1 MTEQAYIAHL
11 VAKAKAAVAE
21 VDAYTQ
27 AQTDRMCKVAA
38 KTCWDHAVLLGTTA
52 YQETGMGILPSKI
65 NKNRTAALCYE
76 WMKGKPSVGILEDN
90 PLTNIVTI
98 AKPVGVVAGITPST
112 NPTSTAGFYATI
124 CLKCRNAL
132 ILAPHPRARKST
144 NLVADLIRAQLREI
158 GAPEDLVQCLGSA
171 QYGDIQLSNDLT
183 GLLMQASDM
192 IIATGGAGMVKAA
205 YSSGTPCY
213 GVGQGNVQV
222 LVDEGFTD
230 YDQIT
235 SNILASRTNDAGTNC
250 TGEQTL
256 YVPQRQKADLIAAF
270 EAKGCVCVRDPA
282 DIDKLRKGIFPDG
295 GPINRLVPG
304 KQPKDALAEVGVT
317 IPDCPLVL
325 VDLESYGA
333 QEPLA
338 REILF
343 PILRVN
349 SYTDFEEALAEAKA
363 NLLLEGA
370 GHSSSIYSNDDARIL
385 HAGMVLPVCRL
396 SVKMPNVAVTGLPF
410 SNGMPPT
417 ITIGCGTWGG
427 NSGSDNL
434 NYTHL
439 LNKTRI
445 IRTLEHYTE
454 KDIDEIFLD

>member
-171 QYGDIQLSNDLT
+171 QHGDIQLSNDLT

-363 NLLLEGA
+363 NLLLEGT
-370 GHSSSIYSNDDARIL
+370 GHSSSIYSNDDAR
-385 HAGMVLPVCRL
+385 HPPCRHGPARLPPVRKDAQRGRHRPALLQRDAAYHHHRL
-396 SVKMPNVAVTGLPF
+396 R
-410 SNGMPPT
+410 
-417 ITIGCGTWGG
+417 
-427 NSGSDNL
+427 
-434 NYTHL
+434 HL
-439 LNKTRI
+439 GRQQ
-445 IRTLEHYTE
+445 RQR
-454 KDIDEIFLD
+454 

>member
-158 GAPEDLVQCLGSA
+158 GLPDLEDALG
-171 QYGDIQLSNDLT
+171 L
-183 GLLMQASDM
+183 
-192 IIATGGAGMVKAA
+192 GAGEEA
-205 YSSGTPCY
+205 
-213 GVGQGNVQV
+213 
-222 LVDEGFTD
+222 DEG
-230 YDQIT
+230 
-235 SNILASRTNDAGTNC
+235 S
-250 TGEQTL
+250 
-256 YVPQRQKADLIAAF
+256 
-270 EAKGCVCVRDPA
+270 
-282 DIDKLRKGIFPDG
+282 
-295 GPINRLVPG
+295 
-304 KQPKDALAEVGVT
+304 
-317 IPDCPLVL
+317 
-325 VDLESYGA
+325 
-333 QEPLA
+333 
-338 REILF
+338 
-343 PILRVN
+343 
-349 SYTDFEEALAEAKA
+349 
-363 NLLLEGA
+363 
-370 GHSSSIYSNDDARIL
+370 
-385 HAGMVLPVCRL
+385 
-396 SVKMPNVAVTGLPF
+396 
-410 SNGMPPT
+410 
-417 ITIGCGTWGG
+417 
-427 NSGSDNL
+427 
-434 NYTHL
+434 
-439 LNKTRI
+439 
-445 IRTLEHYTE
+445 
-454 KDIDEIFLD
+454 

>member
-1 MTEQAYIAHL
+1 M
-11 VAKAKAAVAE
+11 
-21 VDAYTQ
+21 
-27 AQTDRMCKVAA
+27 
-38 KTCWDHAVLLGTTA
+38 
-52 YQETGMGILPSKI
+52 
-65 NKNRTAALCYE
+65 
-76 WMKGKPSVGILEDN
+76 
-90 PLTNIVTI
+90 
-98 AKPVGVVAGITPST
+98 
-112 NPTSTAGFYATI
+112 
-124 CLKCRNAL
+124 
-132 ILAPHPRARKST
+132 
-144 NLVADLIRAQLREI
+144 
-158 GAPEDLVQCLGSA
+158 QCLGSA
-171 QYGDIQLSNDLT
+171 QHGDIQLSNDLT

-213 GVGQGNVQV
+213 GVGQGNVHGP
-222 LVDEGFTD
+222 VDEGFTD

-385 HAGMVLPVCRL
+385 HAGICPARLPPVRKDAQRGRHRPALLQRDAAYHHHRL
-396 SVKMPNVAVTGLPF
+396 R
-410 SNGMPPT
+410 
-417 ITIGCGTWGG
+417 
-427 NSGSDNL
+427 
-434 NYTHL
+434 HL
-439 LNKTRI
+439 GRQQ
-445 IRTLEHYTE
+445 RQR
-454 KDIDEIFLD
+454 

>member
-171 QYGDIQLSNDLT
+171 QHGDIQLSNDLT

-250 TGEQTL
+250 T
-256 YVPQRQKADLIAAF
+256 
-270 EAKGCVCVRDPA
+270 
-282 DIDKLRKGIFPDG
+282 
-295 GPINRLVPG
+295 
-304 KQPKDALAEVGVT
+304 
-317 IPDCPLVL
+317 LVL